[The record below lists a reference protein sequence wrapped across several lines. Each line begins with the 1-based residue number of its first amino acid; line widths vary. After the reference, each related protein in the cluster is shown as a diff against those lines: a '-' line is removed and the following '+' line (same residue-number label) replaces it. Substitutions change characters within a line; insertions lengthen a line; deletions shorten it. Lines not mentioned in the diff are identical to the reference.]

1 MIWRVWGFPNMLHR
15 LRRSRPP
22 TRGEM
27 LRGAMR
33 TAEGGRPVTE
43 DDFAELL
50 AREPRGPW
58 EARAQGYA
66 RETRDMLRD
75 GTPYEQSGAHE
86 NDWRL

>member
-1 MIWRVWGFPNMLHR
+1 MIWGFPNMLRR

-22 TRGEM
+22 TRGEL

-43 DDFAELL
+43 DDFADLFASE
-50 AREPRGPW
+50 
-58 EARAQGYA
+58 EAAA
-66 RETRDMLRD
+66 SADMLRVDGRVTKDRLVLRD
-75 GTPYEQSGAHE
+75 GTPYEASGAAE